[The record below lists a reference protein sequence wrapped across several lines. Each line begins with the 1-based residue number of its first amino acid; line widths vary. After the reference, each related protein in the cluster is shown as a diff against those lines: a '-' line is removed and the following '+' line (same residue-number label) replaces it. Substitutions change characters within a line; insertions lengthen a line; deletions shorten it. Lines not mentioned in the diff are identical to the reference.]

1 MTTPANQSSG
11 KPPIVSTVPSATTG
25 AMWLDRLDPPI
36 KARPSL
42 TALGSDAP
50 TEVDVAII
58 GGGYSGLW
66 TAYYLAKVNP
76 NLSILVIEREFCGF
90 GASGRN
96 GGWCEGMIAGSAEKY
111 AARSSMAEAIRLQR
125 AMFDTVDEVARVCIA
140 EGIDC
145 DYAKGGV
152 IRVAR
157 NQPQADRQRAEVEH
171 ERSQGFGEEDVR
183 FLEAEAAQ
191 EMLGATNVL
200 SGIFTPHCAAIDPAK
215 LVTGLA
221 RAVEALGVTIV
232 EDTAVTSIGPGVVTV
247 GSGPSEPDMVIRAR
261 HVVRAT
267 EAYTRDLPGLK
278 RQFIPVYSLMVA
290 TEPLD
295 ESIFDQIGLTSRPTF
310 ADDRYLVIYGQR
322 TEDNRLAFGG
332 RGVPYLFGSRIDRD
346 TEHVLEAHELIAAT
360 LCELFPMLS
369 DARITHRWGGV
380 LAIPR
385 NWLPGLSYDAA
396 TGMGSLGGYVGEGV
410 AAANLAGRTMAEL
423 VNGTTTERT
432 TLPWVGVE
440 ARKWEPEPLRWLGV
454 RGSRRIL
461 VGADERE
468 YKTDSEAK
476 VAVKVAEY
484 LRDGSF
490 LAR

>member
-1 MTTPANQSSG
+1 MNAKAADTATH
-11 KPPIVSTVPSATTG
+11 PPIVNTVSTATKG
-25 AMWLDRLDPPI
+25 AMWLDRLDPPV

-42 TALGSDAP
+42 TALGADAP
-50 TEVDVAII
+50 TEVDVAIV

-66 TAYYLAKVNP
+66 TAYYLAKNNP
-76 NLSILVIEREFCGF
+76 ALSILVIEREFCGF

-96 GGWCEGMIAGSAEKY
+96 GGWCEGMIAGSVEKY
-111 AARSSMAEAIRLQR
+111 AARSNMSEALRLKR
-125 AMFDTVDEVARVCIA
+125 AMFDTVDEVARVCIE

-171 ERSQGFGEEDVR
+171 ERSQGFTEEDVQ
-183 FLEAEAAQ
+183 LLDAESAHQ
-191 EMLGATNVL
+191 MLGATNVL

-215 LVTGLA
+215 LVRGLA
-221 RAVEALGVTIV
+221 RTVEALGVTIV
-232 EDTAVTSIGPGVVTV
+232 EDTEVTSLASGIVTV
-247 GSGPSEPDMVIRAR
+247 GSGRSEPDMVVRA
-261 HVVRAT
+261 HHIVRAT
-267 EAYTRDLPGLK
+267 EAYTRDLPGAK
-278 RQFIPVYSLMVA
+278 RDFIPVYSLMVA

-295 ESIFDQIGLTSRPTF
+295 DSIFGQIGLESRPTF

-332 RGVPYLFGSRIDRD
+332 RGVPYLFGSRINRD
-346 TEHVLEAHELIAAT
+346 TEHVLGAHELIAAT
-360 LCELFPMLS
+360 LCELFPVVS
-369 DARITHRWGGV
+369 DVRITHRWGGV

-385 NWLPGLSYDAA
+385 NWLPGVTYDAA
-396 TGMGSLGGYVGEGV
+396 GGVGTLGGYVGEGV
-410 AAANLAGRTMAEL
+410 AAANLAGRTMADL
-423 VNGTTTERT
+423 VSGATTERT
-432 TLPWVGVE
+432 TLPWVGVQ

-461 VGADERE
+461 VGADDRE
-468 YKTDSEAK
+468 TKSDTEAK
-476 VAVKVAEY
+476 MAVRVAEY

>member
-1 MTTPANQSSG
+1 MTDR
-11 KPPIVSTVPSATTG
+11 PPIVRTVASATTG
-25 AMWLDRLDPPI
+25 ALWLDRLDPPI

-50 TEVDVAII
+50 AQVDVAII

-66 TAYYLAKVNP
+66 TAYYLAKLNP
-76 NLSILVIEREFCGF
+76 ALSILVIEREFCGF

-96 GGWCEGMIAGSAEKY
+96 GGWCEGMLAGSLEKY
-111 AARSSMAEAIRLQR
+111 AARSSMDEAVRLVR
-125 AMFDTVDEVARVCIA
+125 AMHDTVDEVAQVCIE
-140 EGIDC
+140 EGINC

-157 NQPQADRQRAEVEH
+157 NQPQADRQAAEVEH
-171 ERSQGFGEEDVR
+171 ERSLGFTEADVQ
-183 FLEAEAAQ
+183 LLDAAAAEQ
-191 EMLGATNVL
+191 MLGATNVL

-215 LVTGLA
+215 LVRGLA
-221 RAVEALGVTIV
+221 SAVEALGVTVV
-232 EDTAVTSIGPGVVTV
+232 EDTEVTSVGPGVVTV
-247 GSGPSEPDMVIRAR
+247 GRGRSEPDMVIRAR

-267 EAYTRDLPGLK
+267 EAYTRDLPGEK
-278 RQFIPVYSLMVA
+278 RTYIPVYSLMVA

-295 ESIFDQIGLTSRPTF
+295 DSVFDQIGLSSRPTF
-310 ADDRYLVIYGQR
+310 ADDRYMVIYGQR
-322 TEDNRLAFGG
+322 TADNRLAFGG
-332 RGVPYLFGSRIDRD
+332 RGVPYLFGSRISRE
-346 TEHVLEAHELIAAT
+346 TEHVLDAHELIAAT

-385 NWLPGLSYDAA
+385 NWLPGVNYDPA
-396 TGMGSLGGYVGEGV
+396 TGISSLGGYVGEGV
-410 AAANLAGRTMAEL
+410 AAANLAGRTMADL
-423 VNGTTTERT
+423 VNGTKSERT

-440 ARKWEPEPLRWLGV
+440 SRKWEPEPLRWLGV

-461 VGADERE
+461 VGADDRE
-468 YKTDSEAK
+468 NASNDEARL
-476 VAVKVAEY
+476 AVRVAEY